1 MRGLYLLV
9 TLSLIISLLS
19 LCGVFIVYQQVS
31 DLNSAILQLSQ
42 NQKKLAELRD
52 AIVRLQNE
60 LRSIK
65 SNFSQHAQ
73 TVVLPQRN
81 LTAPE
86 IVYEKVKD
94 SVVLI
99 KATILVE
106 TFLGKAY
113 ASSQGSG
120 FVYDSLGYI
129 VTNFHVIENA
139 ISVEVFFPD
148 RTSFKASIVGFD
160 PYSDLAVLKIDP
172 GNKTLHPL
180 ILGNSSNL
188 RVGQPVLA
196 IGNPYGFAASL
207 TSGVISQLNRY
218 LYSPGG
224 RLIPNVIQFDA
235 AVNPGSSGGPLL
247 DYSGRV
253 IGVTTAIYSE
263 TGQFAGIGFAI
274 PSNTVA
280 RVVESIIKT
289 GKYQHPWIGISGI
302 DVNMEIARLMNL
314 PEARGFLITG
324 VQEGSPADKA
334 GLRAGEK
341 IVTIHI
347 DGELRKINIGGDVI
361 LAIDHIKIF
370 GLADLLA
377 YLEEY
382 KRPGDKIT
390 LTIYRDGRII
400 DVDLVLGAI
409 PP

>member
-1 MRGLYLLV
+1 M
-9 TLSLIISLLS
+9 
-19 LCGVFIVYQQVS
+19 
-31 DLNSAILQLSQ
+31 
-42 NQKKLAELRD
+42 
-52 AIVRLQNE
+52 
-60 LRSIK
+60 
-65 SNFSQHAQ
+65 
-73 TVVLPQRN
+73 
-81 LTAPE
+81 
-86 IVYEKVKD
+86 
-94 SVVLI
+94 
-99 KATILVE
+99 
-106 TFLGKAY
+106 
-113 ASSQGSG
+113 
-120 FVYDSLGYI
+120 
-129 VTNFHVIENA
+129 
-139 ISVEVFFPD
+139 
-148 RTSFKASIVGFD
+148 
-160 PYSDLAVLKIDP
+160 
-172 GNKTLHPL
+172 
-180 ILGNSSNL
+180 
-188 RVGQPVLA
+188 
-196 IGNPYGFAASL
+196 
-207 TSGVISQLNRY
+207 
-218 LYSPGG
+218 
-224 RLIPNVIQFDA
+224 
-235 AVNPGSSGGPLL
+235 

>member
-9 TLSLIISLLS
+9 TFSLIISLLS
-19 LCGVFIVYQQVS
+19 LCGVFIVYQQVNN
-31 DLNSAILQLSQ
+31 LNSAILQLSQ
-42 NQKKLAELRD
+42 NQKKLDELRD

-73 TVVLPQRN
+73 TVVLLQRN

-120 FVYDSLGYI
+120 FVYDSLGHI

-139 ISVEVFFPD
+139 INVEVFFPD

-172 GNKTLHPL
+172 GNKTLQPL

-188 RVGQPVLA
+188 RVGQPVIA

-341 IVTIHI
+341 IVTIHV
-347 DGELRKINIGGDVI
+347 DGGLRKINIGGDVI

-390 LTIYRDGRII
+390 LTIYRDGQII
-400 DVDLVLGAI
+400 DVGLVLGAI